1 MKTIRL
7 NIFLFI
13 LLLSFT
19 TFAQLKTPD
28 EFLGY
33 TLGERFTSHHR
44 MEAYFKYI
52 AENNPNI
59 KLEYYGETY
68 EHRPLFV
75 AFIAS
80 PENFERLEDIRK
92 ANLTRAGF
100 ESDGNTA
107 DKTALVWLSYN
118 VHGNEAVSMEAAMKT
133 LYSLAD
139 KTNSK
144 TQSWLQNT
152 VVIIDPC
159 INPDGRDRYANWY
172 NQFGNHPENSD
183 PNSKEHHEP
192 WLSGR
197 SNHYMFDLNRDWA
210 WLTQIESQSRI
221 KIYNRWLPQ
230 VHVDFH
236 EQGYNAPY
244 YFAPAAE
251 PYHDVITPWQ
261 REFQV
266 KIGKNNAKYFD
277 QNGWLYFSK
286 EVFDLLY
293 PSYGDTYPVYS
304 GAIGMTFEQGGI
316 GAGLSI
322 TKNDGNVLTLKDRI
336 AHHYTT
342 GLSTIETASLNADR
356 LVSEFVNY
364 YKKTTASRYKSFVIK
379 GTTDPDELRRLT
391 HFFDE
396 HLIQY
401 GSATANLVAKGFN
414 YAVATQQL
422 KVPVSTNDL
431 VVNLNQ
437 PKANLVRVLFEPQT
451 KLSDSLTYDI
461 TAWTLP
467 YAHNLKAFA
476 LEEIISHTGKYSI
489 AEPSNEFSEKPYAY
503 LSKWNDTEDAKWLGY
518 LIQNDIKVSF
528 AENDFQ
534 VNGKSFKRGT
544 LIISRGINVGNNRF
558 DEIVVASAKTYHRN
572 LHAAT
577 TGFVDSG
584 NDFGSSSVKY
594 IKPPK
599 IAILS
604 GSGAS
609 TLSFGEVWHFFEQ
622 EIGYPVT
629 ILDTDY
635 FSRVN
640 LDQYNVLI
648 VPNGYYGSNL
658 RAGDKANL
666 TDWVKKG
673 NKLIL
678 MENALS
684 SFADVDDFGLKTN
697 SESDTLKKDKPN
709 LVTYENEE
717 RHALTEYTPGSIFRL
732 ATDHS
737 NPLFFGLEN
746 DYFSL
751 KLDNDAFKLLTEG
764 SNPGYIKNKND
775 LVNGFV
781 GSELLKKLENSLSYG
796 IENIGRGTVIY
807 MADNPLF
814 RAFWQSGKLVF
825 SNAVFLVNQR

>member
-1 MKTIRL
+1 MKTNRL
-7 NIFLFI
+7 YFSVFLLF
-13 LLLSFT
+13 LSFT

-33 TLGERFTSHHR
+33 TLGERFTPHHR
-44 MEAYFKYI
+44 MEAYFKYV

-80 PENFERLEDIRK
+80 PDNFAQLEDIRK
-92 ANLTRAGF
+92 ANLARAGF
-100 ESDGNTA
+100 GSNA
-107 DKTALVWLSYN
+107 NNSDKTALVWLSYN
-118 VHGNEAVSMEAAMKT
+118 VHGNEAVSMEASMKT
-133 LYSLAD
+133 LYDLAD
-139 KTNSK
+139 KSNEK
-144 TQSWLQNT
+144 TQSWLKNT

-172 NQFGNHPENSD
+172 NQFGNKPGNAD

-251 PYHDVITPWQ
+251 PYHEVITNWQ
-261 REFQV
+261 REFQM

-286 EVFDLLY
+286 EIFDLLY

-342 GLSTIETASLNADR
+342 GLSTIETASLNAER
-356 LVSEFVNY
+356 LVDEFVNY
-364 YKKTTASRYKSFVIK
+364 YKKPAPSRYKSFVIK
-379 GTTDPDELRRLT
+379 GTTNPDELKRLT
-391 HFFDE
+391 RFFDE

-401 GSATANLVAKGFN
+401 GSATANLVAKGFS
-414 YAVATQQL
+414 YADVSQQP
-422 KVPVSTNDL
+422 KVSVSTNDL
-431 VVNLNQ
+431 VIHLNQ

-476 LEEIISHTGKYSI
+476 LEEIIAHSGKYTI
-489 AEPSNEFSEKPYAY
+489 TETQNEFSEKPYAY

-518 LIQNDIKVSF
+518 LIQNGIKVSF

-534 VNGKSFKRGT
+534 VDGKSFKRGT
-544 LIISRGINVGNNRF
+544 LIISRGTNVGNSQF
-558 DEIVVASAKTYHRN
+558 DEIVVSSAKKYHRN

-577 TGFVDSG
+577 TGFVASG

-599 IAILS
+599 VAILS

-635 FSRVN
+635 FGRVN
-640 LDQYNVLI
+640 LDSYNVLI
-648 VPNGYYGSNL
+648 IPNGYYGSNL
-658 RAGDKANL
+658 KAGDKSNL
-666 TDWVKKG
+666 ADWVKKG

-684 SFADVDDFGLKTN
+684 SFADVDGFGLKTD

-732 ATDHS
+732 ETDRS

-751 KLDNDAFKLLTEG
+751 KLDGDAFKLLTDG
-764 SNPGYIKNKND
+764 TNPGYIKSKND

-781 GSELLKKLENSLSYG
+781 GNELLKKLEKSMTFG
-796 IENIGRGTVIY
+796 VENLGRGSVIY

-814 RAFWQSGKLVF
+814 REFWQSGKLVF

>member
-1 MKTIRL
+1 MKTTKL
-7 NIFLFI
+7 YLSVFLLF
-13 LLLSFT
+13 LSFT

-33 TLGERFTSHHR
+33 TLGERFTPHHR
-44 MEAYFKYI
+44 MEAYFKYV
-52 AENNPNI
+52 AENSPNI

-75 AFIAS
+75 AYVAS
-80 PENFERLEDIRK
+80 PENSARLEDIRK
-92 ANLTRAGF
+92 ANLARAGLQTG
-100 ESDGNTA
+100 GNTS

-118 VHGNEAVSMEAAMKT
+118 VHGNEAVSMEASMKT
-133 LYSLAD
+133 LYDLAD
-139 KTNSK
+139 KRNNK
-144 TQSWLQNT
+144 TQAWLKNT
-152 VVIIDPC
+152 VVILDPC

-172 NQFGNHPENSD
+172 NQFVNSPNNSD

-210 WLTQIESQSRI
+210 WLTQAESQARI

-236 EQGYNAPY
+236 EQGYNEPY

-251 PYHDVITPWQ
+251 PYHEVITSWQ
-261 REFQV
+261 REFQM

-277 QNGWLYFSK
+277 QNGWMYFSK
-286 EVFDLLY
+286 EIFDLLY

-322 TKNDGNVLTLKDRI
+322 TNNEGNQLTLKDRI

-342 GLSTIETASLNADR
+342 GLSTIEVASLNADR
-356 LVSEFVNY
+356 LVGEFENY
-364 YKKTTASRYKSFVIK
+364 YKKPAPSRYKSFVIK
-379 GTTDPDELRRLT
+379 GSANADELRRLT

-401 GSATANLVAKGFN
+401 GTATANLATKGFS
-414 YAVATQQL
+414 YTDAAQQP
-422 KVPVSTNDL
+422 KVSVSTNDL
-431 VVNLNQ
+431 VINLNQ

-476 LEEIISHTGKYSI
+476 LEETISHSGKYEIGLS
-489 AEPSNEFSEKPYAY
+489 ANAVSDKPYAY
-503 LSKWNDTEDAKWLGY
+503 LAKWNDTEDVKWLGH
-518 LIQNDIKVSF
+518 LIQNGIKVRF

-534 VNGKSFKRGT
+534 VDGKSFKRGT
-544 LIISRGINVGNNRF
+544 LIIPRGDNFNNGQF
-558 DEIVVASAKTYHRN
+558 DDAVTSSAKLYNRE
-572 LHAAT
+572 LHGAT
-577 TGFVDSG
+577 TGFVASG
-584 NDFGSSSVKY
+584 NDFGSSTVKY

-599 IAILS
+599 VAVLS
-604 GSGAS
+604 GPGAS

-635 FSRVN
+635 FRRVD
-640 LDQYNVLI
+640 LEQYNVLI
-648 VPNGYYGSNL
+648 IPNGYYGNILKESDKNNL
-658 RAGDKANL
+658 A
-666 TDWVKKG
+666 DWVKKG

-684 SFADVDDFGLKTN
+684 SFAGTEGYGLKEF
-697 SESDTLKKDKPN
+697 SEKDSLKADKPN
-709 LVTYENEE
+709 LIAYEKEE

-732 ATDHS
+732 TTDHS
-737 NPLFFGLEN
+737 HPLFFGLEN

-751 KLDNDAFKLLTEG
+751 KLDGDAFKLLTDG
-764 SNPGYIKNKND
+764 SNPGYIKNKGD
-775 LVNGFV
+775 LVNGFA
-781 GSELLKKLENSLSYG
+781 GSELLKKLENSLAFG
-796 IENIGRGTVIY
+796 VENLGRGSVIY

-814 RAFWQSGKLVF
+814 REFWQSGKFLF

>member
-1 MKTIRL
+1 MKTTKL
-7 NIFLFI
+7 YLPVFLLF
-13 LLLSFT
+13 LSFT

-33 TLGERFTSHHR
+33 TLGERFTPHHR
-44 MEAYFKYI
+44 MEAYFKYV

-75 AFIAS
+75 AYITS
-80 PENFERLEDIRK
+80 PENFARLEDIRK
-92 ANLTRAGF
+92 TNLARTGLQT
-100 ESDGNTA
+100 DGNTA

-118 VHGNEAVSMEAAMKT
+118 VHGNEAVSMEASMKT
-133 LYSLAD
+133 LYDLAD
-139 KTNSK
+139 KNNSK
-144 TQSWLQNT
+144 TQSWIKNT

-172 NQFGNHPENSD
+172 NQFANSPNNSD

-210 WLTQIESQSRI
+210 WLTQIESQARI
-221 KIYNRWLPQ
+221 RIYNRWLPQ

-251 PYHDVITPWQ
+251 PYHEVITDWQ
-261 REFQV
+261 REFQM
-266 KIGKNNAKYFD
+266 KIGKNHAKYFD

-304 GAIGMTFEQGGI
+304 GAIGMTYEQGGI

-322 TKNDGNVLTLKDRI
+322 TNKEGNQLTLKDRI

-342 GLSTIETASLNADR
+342 GLSTIEVTSLNAEK
-356 LVSEFVNY
+356 LVDEFEKY
-364 YKKTTASRYKSFVIK
+364 YKKPAPSRYNSFVIK
-379 GTTDPDELRRLT
+379 GSTNSDELKRLT
-391 HFFDE
+391 QFFDE

-401 GSATANLVAKGFN
+401 GAATSNVSSKGFS
-414 YAVATQQL
+414 YATATQQA
-422 KVPVSTNDL
+422 KISVSANDL
-431 VVNLNQ
+431 VINLNQ
-437 PKANLVRVLFEPQT
+437 PKANLVRVLFEPHT

-476 LEEIISHTGKYSI
+476 LEETLAHSGKYELPQTDETI
-489 AEPSNEFSEKPYAY
+489 TEKPYAY
-503 LSKWNDTEDAKWLGY
+503 LSKWNDTEDVKWLGY
-518 LIQNDIKVSF
+518 LVQNGIKVSF
-528 AENDFQ
+528 SENDFQ
-534 VNGKSFKRGT
+534 VDGKFFKRGT
-544 LIISRGINVGNNRF
+544 LIISRGANAGNSKF
-558 DEIVVASAKTYHRN
+558 DEIVSASAKEYRRN

-577 TGFVDSG
+577 TGFVASG
-584 NDFGSSSVKY
+584 KDFGSSSVKY

-622 EIGYPVT
+622 EIAYPVT

-635 FSRVN
+635 FRRVD
-640 LDQYNVLI
+640 LEQYNVLI
-648 VPNGYYGSNL
+648 IPNGYYGSIL
-658 RAGDKANL
+658 KDSDKENIA
-666 TDWVKKG
+666 DWVKKG

-678 MENALS
+678 MENALG
-684 SFADVDDFGLKTN
+684 SFADVDGLGLKDE
-697 SESDTLKKDKPN
+697 SKSDTLKKDEPN

-732 ATDHS
+732 TTDHS

-751 KLDNDAFKLLTEG
+751 KLDNDTYKLLSEG
-764 SNPGYIKNKND
+764 ANPGYIKSKND
-775 LVNGFV
+775 LVNGFA
-781 GSELLKKLENSLSYG
+781 GNELLKKLENSLTFG
-796 IENIGRGTVIY
+796 VENIGRGSVIY

-814 RAFWQSGKLVF
+814 REFWQSGKLVF